1 MEEDCESRKDYQS
14 FWSSG
19 AGIRDA
25 GSEYSGY
32 LPGWRFGA
40 DR

>member
-14 FWSSG
+14 FWSPG
-19 AGIRDA
+19 IGIRDA